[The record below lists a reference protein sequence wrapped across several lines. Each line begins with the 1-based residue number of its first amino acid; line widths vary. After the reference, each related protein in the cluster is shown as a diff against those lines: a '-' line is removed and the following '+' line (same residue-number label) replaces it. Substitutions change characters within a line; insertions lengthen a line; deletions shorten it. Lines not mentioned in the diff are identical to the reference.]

1 MRVGTR
7 RSGNWVHSDYIGGS
21 DRRTRIRFW
30 LLAGVFLVLV
40 LATFFAWRR
49 YGNNVWRQVYP
60 FSYRALITRH
70 AEANGL
76 DPLLVAAVIKAESNF
91 WTWAVSRKNA
101 RGLMQLTIPTG
112 RWVAGQIGM
121 AGFEEQTL
129 HDPESNITLGTWYLS
144 HLLAEYRGDLPI
156 ALAAWNGGR
165 GNVDGWLQNGRW
177 SGRLDDI
184 SQIPFA
190 ETRAFVPRVLSNLAW
205 YNKLY
210 GDGGGK

>member
-1 MRVGTR
+1 MRTGVR
-7 RSGNWVHSDYIGGS
+7 RGGS
-21 DRRTRIRFW
+21 FLDSSFVGGGDRRTRMRLW
-30 LLAGVFLVLV
+30 LLLGVGAVLV
-40 LATFFAWRR
+40 LATVLAWRR

-60 FSYRALITRH
+60 FSYRTLITRQ

-76 DPLLVAAVIKAESNF
+76 DPLLVAAVIRAESNF

-101 RGLMQLTIPTG
+101 RGLMQLTTPTG
-112 RWVAGQIGM
+112 RWVAEQVGM
-121 AGFEEQTL
+121 ANFEEQTL
-129 HDPESNITLGTWYLS
+129 HDPESNITLGCWYLS
-144 HLLAEYRGDLPI
+144 HLLAEYRGQLPV

-165 GNVDGWLQNGRW
+165 GNVDGWLQSGRW

-190 ETRAFVPRVLSNLAW
+190 ETRTFVPRVLSNLAW

-210 GDGGGK
+210 GDGR